1 MPRRLTRL
9 ALTLSLF
16 AWLGMIAVPAVNA
29 QGGDGIWIR
38 LCLGTGTSWVQLSLD
53 DKRSTQNNHCPCTHS
68 TLDTAWN
75 PSIAT
80 RPPLPVAPTE
90 LPLALDPK
98 PAKKLPY
105 LSRAPPHVSDTS
117 TINFIG

>member
-1 MPRRLTRL
+1 MTRRSTRL

-53 DKRSTQNNHCPCTHS
+53 EDRPTQNNHCPCTHS
-68 TLDTAWN
+68 TLDTAWY
-75 PSIAT
+75 PSVIA
-80 RPPLPVAPTE
+80 RPPLAVAPVE
-90 LPLALDPK
+90 VPLALDPK
-98 PAKKLPY
+98 PARTLPY
-105 LSRAPPHVSDTS
+105 FSRAPPNTSDKLPN
-117 TINFIG
+117 NFI